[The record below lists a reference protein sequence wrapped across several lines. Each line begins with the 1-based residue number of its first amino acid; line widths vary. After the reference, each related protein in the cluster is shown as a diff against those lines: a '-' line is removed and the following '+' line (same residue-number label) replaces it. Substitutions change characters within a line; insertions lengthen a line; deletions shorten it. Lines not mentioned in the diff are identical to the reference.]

1 MSGRVLIV
9 DDDPGFS
16 RALARALRRSG
27 HDVVLCER
35 GAEARTQLEQVDPDV
50 VVLDFHLPDADG
62 LQLLEELRP
71 LSSGASFV
79 MATAYPSV
87 DVAVEAMRRGAF
99 DYVAKDAEAEE
110 CRLRIERAMSLAL
123 LRRRMAAVAREEAGG
138 EDYGLLGESRAM
150 KALREQLRTAASSGD
165 TTVLLVG
172 ETGTGKGVAARAI
185 HAMSERA
192 YEPLVAVDCTTIP
205 ATLVESELFGH
216 EKGAFSGAVRAKP
229 GRVEVAG
236 KGTLFLDE
244 VGELDLSV
252 QAKLLRLL
260 EEREYT
266 RVGGTRSR
274 RLEARI
280 VTATNRDLERAVAE
294 GRFRADLRY
303 RLEVFVVRVPP
314 LRERGDDVFLLAA
327 RFASERA
334 RALGRPEPRLH
345 PEVIHWLPRYPFP
358 GNVREL
364 RNMIE
369 QAVLLAK
376 GDEITLDE
384 LPVLGRLAQ
393 GWEPP
398 RPGPGGHRAAGSVPP
413 SGEPWPEARTAPMA
427 ALGAWSDGPPAPT
440 IEGAGGR
447 ATVEPQAPPA
457 REASRPPFGPRS
469 EAVGPSAHPAPPDP
483 GWASVHAAGTSGE
496 LSGRDPLLPVPPE
509 EPLSLEQIRAQARAE
524 ERRRLLEALRA
535 SGGNVSAAARML
547 GLSRYQVL
555 RRLRRYGLR

>member
-16 RALARALRRSG
+16 RALARALRRGG

-35 GAEARTQLEQVDPDV
+35 GAEARAQLEQVDPDV

-185 HAMSERA
+185 HAMSDRA

-266 RVGGTRSR
+266 RVGGTRTR

-345 PEVIHWLPRYPFP
+345 PDVIHWLPRYPFP

-398 RPGPGGHRAAGSVPP
+398 RPGPGGRRAAGSVPP

-427 ALGAWSDGPPAPT
+427 AVGAWPDPGAPQAF
-440 IEGAGGR
+440 EGAGAEQAVR
-447 ATVEPQAPPA
+447 PQAPPG
-457 REASRPPFGPRS
+457 REPSTRPFPTGSTGLPASVRPTPPETGRAFAVDAGRS
-469 EAVGPSAHPAPPDP
+469 SAPPALGPSSPTRVEA
-483 GWASVHAAGTSGE
+483 
-496 LSGRDPLLPVPPE
+496 
-509 EPLSLEQIRAQARAE
+509 PLSLAQIRAQARAE
-524 ERRRLLEALRA
+524 ERQRLVEALQA
-535 SGGNVSAAARML
+535 CGGNVSATARML

>member
-9 DDDPGFS
+9 DDDPGFA
-16 RALARALRRSG
+16 RALARSLRRQG
-27 HDVVLCER
+27 HEVVLCER
-35 GAEARTQLEQVDPDV
+35 GSEARRLLEQADPDV

-62 LQLLEELRP
+62 LRLLEELRP
-71 LSSGASFV
+71 VAIGATFV

-99 DYVAKDAEAEE
+99 DYVPKGADAEE
-110 CRLRIERAMSLAL
+110 CRMRIERAMSLAL
-123 LRRRMAAVAREEAGG
+123 LRRRMADVVRGEAGG
-138 EDYGLLGESRAM
+138 EDYGLVGESRVM
-150 KALREQLRTAASSGD
+150 QELREQLRTAADSGD

-185 HAMSERA
+185 HAMSARA
-192 YEPLVAVDCTTIP
+192 YDPFVHVDCTTIP

-216 EKGAFSGAVRAKP
+216 ERGAFSGAVRSKE

-236 KGTLFLDE
+236 RGTLFLDE
-244 VGELDLSV
+244 VGELDLAI

-260 EEREYT
+260 EEREYS

-280 VTATNRDLERAVAE
+280 VTATNRDLERAVQE

-303 RLEVFVVRVPP
+303 RLEVFVVRLPP

-327 RFASERA
+327 RFAAERA
-334 RALGRPEPRLH
+334 RALGRREPRLH
-345 PEVIHWLPRYPFP
+345 PDVIHWLARYAFP

-376 GDEITLDE
+376 GDEITLEE
-384 LPVLGRLAQ
+384 LPVLARAAQ
-393 GWEPP
+393 GWVPP
-398 RPGPGGHRAAGSVPP
+398 SAPAEAHGTLRP
-413 SGEPWPEARTAPMA
+413 SGEPWPT
-427 ALGAWSDGPPAPT
+427 PPGTSPGLHTTPATPT
-440 IEGAGGR
+440 S
-447 ATVEPQAPPA
+447 
-457 REASRPPFGPRS
+457 SRPPHGVSSSPR
-469 EAVGPSAHPAPPDP
+469 AVSPP
-483 GWASVHAAGTSGE
+483 GF
-496 LSGRDPLLPVPPE
+496 E
-509 EPLSLEQIRAQARAE
+509 EEHTERETSLEAIRARAALE
-524 ERRRLLEALRA
+524 ERAALVAALEAT
-535 SGGNVSAAARML
+535 GGNVSAAARRL

-555 RRLRRYGLR
+555 RRLKRYGLR